1 METDSDQAGKTRGP
15 VAWTIGPTGW
25 DGRRWKPVWANPCV
39 GFSSVWQT
47 GNSVGRGPDC
57 RVDGFFRRVVSS
69 GIPECGYGW
78 KSPLPFPFMAGFH
91 GTGCRKPD
99 GTEPHI
105 SSGSIPF
112 FGAGY
117 LNGTGSTAAIMVDGR
132 FDTAYPFKSFAG
144 RSFIHICRK
153 EAGRT
158 EISACR
164 EKGTG
169 VRFAR
174 LAGYPVFSL
183 PFRRHE

>member
-1 METDSDQAGKTRGP
+1 METDSDQAGKTCGP

-25 DGRRWKPVWANPCV
+25 DGRRWKPVWANTCV

-91 GTGCRKPD
+91 GTGCRKPG
-99 GTEPHI
+99 GTTLHRNRYR
-105 SSGSIPF
+105 F
-112 FGAGY
+112 VGAKY
-117 LNGTGSTAAIMVDGR
+117 LNGTGSTATTIVDGR

-158 EISACR
+158 KNFRIQGKRHRRAVCPSCRISC
-164 EKGTG
+164 
-169 VRFAR
+169 V
-174 LAGYPVFSL
+174 LPPVS
-183 PFRRHE
+183 PS